1 MKEPLTQCGPNFNF
15 SGKSHN
21 KHPQWYNEP
30 LRLNKEQR
38 LDPLQVFNEFFHCYH
53 LNETRQICWEWLTE
67 VVSSSRSISNESLD
81 RCNHMFFYEK
91 IEELIEAA
99 FIITKRARKQLRKK
113 EKRKFKRH
121 SAEIV
126 SCISKT

>member
-1 MKEPLTQCGPNFNF
+1 MKEPLIQTDPNFHF

-38 LDPLQVFNEFFHCYH
+38 IDPLQVLDEFFQCYH
-53 LNETRQICWEWLTE
+53 LNETRQICWEWLGE
-67 VVSSSRSISNESLD
+67 VVSSPRSISSKSLD

-99 FIITKRARKQLRKK
+99 YIITKRARKQLRKD
-113 EKRKFKRH
+113 EKRRLKKQL
-121 SAEIV
+121 SETV
-126 SCISKT
+126 N